1 MSRFWKL
8 LDSLEK
14 YTNFKPSDY
23 SVDDWEP
30 TDKTSDAQIV
40 ASRIKET
47 GKHHLLIDLDV
58 PAHLI
63 PSTTEGHSH
72 LYIECGEGIEWGKI
86 ESVLS
91 ALVSAGIVEGG
102 YASASIERGFTALR
116 TPWTKKK
123 KTDLEHVGNG
133 EIEDANL
140 PGMWVKADFLGG
152 KE

>member
-8 LDSLEK
+8 LESLEK

-30 TDKTSDAQIV
+30 TVRTSDAEVV
-40 ASRIKET
+40 ASRIKAT

-72 LYIECGEGIEWGKI
+72 LYIECGEGIEWSKI
-86 ESVLS
+86 EMILW
-91 ALVSAGIVEGG
+91 ALASAGIVEQG
-102 YASASIERGFTALR
+102 YFQASSSRGFTALR
-116 TPWTKKK
+116 TPWTKKEK
-123 KTDLEHVGNG
+123 PKEGPISD
-133 EIEDANL
+133 DNL
-140 PGMWVKADFLGG
+140 PGMWEKADFLDG